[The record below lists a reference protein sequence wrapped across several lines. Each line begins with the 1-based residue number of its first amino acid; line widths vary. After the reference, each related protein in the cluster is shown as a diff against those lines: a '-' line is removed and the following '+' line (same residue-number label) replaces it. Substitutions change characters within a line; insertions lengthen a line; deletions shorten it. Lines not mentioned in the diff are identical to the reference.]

1 MTAAALLRAVDD
13 DQVTPGLL
21 GFLIVAGMGV
31 ALFFLLRS
39 MAKHLRRVDVGDS
52 DREPDSERGGEPGE
66 GIAGTSSDSGSEPPR
81 RSPEESP

>member
-1 MTAAALLRAVDD
+1 MTAADVMRAVDD
-13 DQVTPGLL
+13 EQVTPGLL

-31 ALFFLLRS
+31 ALFLLLRS

-52 DREPDSERGGEPGE
+52 DREPGGEPGE
-66 GIAGTSSDSGSEPPR
+66 GIAGVSPDSGPEPPR